1 MIVAYYFAAIR
12 LAGSPRDQ
20 SSPPSTV
27 SRTSLR
33 RAIPSFRVEVRRR
46 PKLAT
51 NSSQELQSSETKTWA
66 AAFGSESHRLA
77 AVTFGAA
84 EAPNQPSGEGA
95 ASPPKRRILPSLVLE
110 QSPGD
115 PLQDAFSSAATSDP
129 VLRAR
134 KPSSASARKGRDHT
148 SKLSRNLELSPE
160 LTAPLADRSS
170 VGSVRA
176 SLSPSDGTA
185 VSSPVPKATATANRV
200 VGNSGGPARHK
211 KAKRRVQIPSALDAS
226 PVPVSAKDQ
235 RSITPTDPFGPL
247 PTDSADVS
255 RSNRKR
261 TIMGRYVFGEEL
273 KPGERW
279 KRRLSK
285 RR

>member
-46 PKLAT
+46 PRLTT

-84 EAPNQPSGEGA
+84 EAPNRPSGEGA

-110 QSPGD
+110 QSPGA

-160 LTAPLADRSS
+160 LTAPLADRSL

-176 SLSPSDGTA
+176 SLSPSDETA
-185 VSSPVPKATATANRV
+185 VSSRVPKATANRF
-200 VGNSGGPARHK
+200 VGNSDDPALHK

-235 RSITPTDPFGPL
+235 RSITPTDPFGAL

-255 RSNRKR
+255 QSNRKR
-261 TIMGRYVFGEEL
+261 TIMGRYVFGDEL

>member
-1 MIVAYYFAAIR
+1 M
-12 LAGSPRDQ
+12 
-20 SSPPSTV
+20 
-27 SRTSLR
+27 R
-33 RAIPSFRVEVRRR
+33 RAVPSFTVEVRRR
-46 PKLAT
+46 PRLAT
-51 NSSQELQSSETKTWA
+51 NPSQELRSSETKTRPA
-66 AAFGSESHRLA
+66 TFGSESHRLA

-84 EAPNQPSGEGA
+84 GAPNQPSGEGA
-95 ASPPKRRILPSLVLE
+95 ASPPRGRILPSLVPE
-110 QSPGD
+110 RSPAA

-129 VLRAR
+129 VPRAR
-134 KPSSASARKGRDHT
+134 KPPSASARNGRDHT
-148 SKLSRNLELSPE
+148 SKVSRNLELSPE
-160 LTAPLADRSS
+160 LTAPLADRSL

-185 VSSPVPKATATANRV
+185 VSLRVPKATANRV
-200 VGNSGGPARHK
+200 VGNSDDPAQHK

-235 RSITPTDPFGPL
+235 RSITPTDPFGAL

-255 RSNRKR
+255 QSNRKR
-261 TIMGRYVFGEEL
+261 TMMGRYVFGDEL

>member
-1 MIVAYYFAAIR
+1 MYCFAAIR

-27 SRTSLR
+27 SRASLR
-33 RAIPSFRVEVRRR
+33 RAVPSFTVEVRRR

-51 NSSQELQSSETKTWA
+51 NPRLELQSSETKTRP
-66 AAFGSESHRLA
+66 AAFGSESRSLA

-95 ASPPKRRILPSLVLE
+95 ASPPRRRILPSLVPE
-110 QSPGD
+110 RSPGA

-129 VLRAR
+129 VPRAR
-134 KPSSASARKGRDHT
+134 KPPSASARKGRDQT
-148 SKLSRNLELSPE
+148 SKLSRDLELSPE
-160 LTAPLADRSS
+160 LTAPLADRSL

-176 SLSPSDGTA
+176 SLSPSDETA
-185 VSSPVPKATATANRV
+185 VSSRVPKATANRV
-200 VGNSGGPARHK
+200 VGNSGGPAPHK
-211 KAKRRVQIPSALDAS
+211 KAKRRVQIPSALDTS
-226 PVPVSAKDQ
+226 SVPVSAKDQ
-235 RSITPTDPFGPL
+235 RSIAPTDPFGRL

-261 TIMGRYVFGEEL
+261 TIMGRYVFGDEL